1 MPWTLTSSSLK
12 FSETNVPKNEQHDTY
27 LPSGGVYQRYY
38 HMFDEGELRALVCS
52 AAEEI
57 GIECRATSNISD
69 DETHKRRR
77 YIDVVKDDWER
88 SNYYVEFQLWEG

>member
-1 MPWTLTSSSLK
+1 
-12 FSETNVPKNEQHDTY
+12 
-27 LPSGGVYQRYY
+27 
-38 HMFDEGELRALVCS
+38 MFDAGELRALVCS

-88 SNYYVEFQLWEG
+88 SNYYVEFQLWED